1 MRQAYR
7 IIPIYTADVSGVC
20 SALYELGG
28 MTVMHDPSGC
38 NSTYNTHDEIRW
50 YDEDSLIFISGLTEI
65 DAIMGNDEKFI
76 HDIEEAASELKPR
89 FIALAS
95 SPIPYMNGTD
105 FPAIAE
111 VTEQDTGIPTFA
123 VPTNGMHDYVR
134 GAGMALEAIAEHFV
148 LPKSHAEDVSNKNTE
163 EKGRNRLVNL
173 LGVTPLDFGPLD
185 HAETMKRSLEQYGWQ
200 INSMW
205 AMGDSLDQLSKSA
218 DAAVNVV
225 VSSVGLRA
233 AKVLQ
238 RKFGTPYV
246 VGAPVGCFTEKLSE
260 AMEAAVSSAK
270 GFAASEIEKN
280 AQTRHLS
287 ETEAAQEPAD
297 NVVYAACRKVSENL
311 QDANKAEENT
321 RHQAEITLIGE
332 PVTMGSLAAAIEL
345 QYGRSVRVLCPLEE
359 TEGLLAPGDEAVCGE
374 EMMEEKLKDAGII
387 AADPL
392 YRPICPKD
400 AQFFELPHIAFS
412 GRIYLKKIKQMPGFA
427 DLI

>member
-1 MRQAYR
+1 MKQAYR

-260 AMEAAVSSAK
+260 AMEAVVSSAK

-400 AQFFELPHIAFS
+400 AQFYELPHIAFS